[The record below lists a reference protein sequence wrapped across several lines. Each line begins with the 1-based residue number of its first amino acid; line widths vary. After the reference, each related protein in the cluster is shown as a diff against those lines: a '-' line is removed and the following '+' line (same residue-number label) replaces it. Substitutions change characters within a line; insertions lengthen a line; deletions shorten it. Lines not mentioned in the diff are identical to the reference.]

1 MKRGLR
7 TTSPGEH
14 RPVLLEEVLGSLQP
28 APGQVVVDCTVGWG
42 GHALALLGQLGPT
55 GKLIGI
61 DLDPENLPRAR
72 ERLQQIGFPF
82 ALHQGNFAALPGI
95 LAAEGIDRVDGLL
108 ADLGMSSMQVD
119 DPQRGFSYARDGPLD
134 MRMDQSRGRTAAQ
147 ILSSLSESEL
157 AEALRTLGDE
167 PHADHLAAAM
177 VAARSERPIERTSEL
192 ARIILQATQ
201 PSRDRP
207 WRLHPA
213 RNRWELHPAART
225 FQALR
230 ILVNRELANLE
241 RLLQVLPDLLTAGAR
256 AAIISFHSGE
266 DRRVKFAFRDGLRS
280 GCYSEITTEPVR
292 AGSQERMANPRSRS
306 AKLRWARRTGVVE
319 K

>member
-157 AEALRTLGDE
+157 A
-167 PHADHLAAAM
+167 
-177 VAARSERPIERTSEL
+177 
-192 ARIILQATQ
+192 
-201 PSRDRP
+201 
-207 WRLHPA
+207 
-213 RNRWELHPAART
+213 
-225 FQALR
+225 
-230 ILVNRELANLE
+230 
-241 RLLQVLPDLLTAGAR
+241 
-256 AAIISFHSGE
+256 
-266 DRRVKFAFRDGLRS
+266 
-280 GCYSEITTEPVR
+280 
-292 AGSQERMANPRSRS
+292 
-306 AKLRWARRTGVVE
+306 
-319 K
+319 